1 MACKA
6 CNCESVKGHAFLEN
20 FSLGGTGLLR
30 PPLTMHTTLHT
41 PNRENLGCKSLGTKL
56 KLALCPFVRFIFL
69 CAHNLRHSWAVCCV
83 CLKMKLH

>member
-56 KLALCPFVRFIFL
+56 KLALCPFVRFIFWY
-69 CAHNLRHSWAVCCV
+69 AHNL
-83 CLKMKLH
+83 